1 MKIIADTATLL
12 SPEEGKRLGIHIIPV
27 SVAIGDQSYKDYI
40 EITSEDF
47 LDLLAKGGIP
57 TTSQPSIGDVLEVLE
72 DLKGE
77 DVILLTVAD
86 GLSGAY
92 QNAMG
97 ARNCSE
103 NPESIHVINSKTLAG
118 PLRYLAKKAVTLSNM
133 GLDTETVL
141 DCLYESVNHSISFV
155 IPEDFDF
162 LKHSGRLTP
171 AAAKIGNILRLL
183 PVLTQTEDRT
193 RIMPIAI
200 KRSWKSATN
209 AIIEK
214 LKTMNIDEN
223 YLISVC
229 HAGTYEKAETV
240 LAQIKESFPT
250 IEMEILE
257 LSPALIT
264 HGGPGCIVVQ
274 AIKK

>member
-12 SPEEGKRLGIHIIPV
+12 SPAEGEKLGITIIPV
-27 SVAIGDQSYKDYI
+27 SVAINNQSYKDYI
-40 EITSEDF
+40 EITSAEF
-47 LDLLAKGGIP
+47 LDLLAAGGIP
-57 TTSQPSIGDVLEVLE
+57 TTSQPSIGEILDVLETCKE
-72 DLKGE
+72 E
-77 DVILLTVAD
+77 EVILLTVGD

-97 ARNCSE
+97 ARNCLE
-103 NPESIHVINSKTLAG
+103 NPDNVHIMNSKTLAG
-118 PLRYLAKKAVTLSNM
+118 PLRYLAKKAVKLKDM
-133 GLDTETVL
+133 GLSAEAIK
-141 DCLYESVNHSISFV
+141 ESLLESIESSVSFV

-171 AAAKIGNILRLL
+171 AAAKIGGILRLL
-183 PVLTQTEDRT
+183 PVLTQTEDKT
-193 RIMPIAI
+193 RIMPISI

-209 AIIEK
+209 AIIDK
-214 LKTMNIDEN
+214 LKAKGVCED

-229 HAGTYEKAETV
+229 HAGTYEKAEAV
-240 LAQIKESFPT
+240 LEQIKEQFPSVE
-250 IEMEILE
+250 IEILE